1 MSFFSFSEIRLII
14 AKSTA
19 SNNIYLSY
27 LKEDGIKQKYFSQRV
42 SLIKTLKTYIKKYCQ
57 SSDKY
62 NILYLS
68 ILYLDIILSKNKISL
83 SHDKNL
89 KYLCLCCFLLS
100 LKFIGNYD
108 ISKKIILNFCRNY
121 RQEYRIFEIQCLM
134 LLEHNLLYTTTYDF
148 LNMILIN
155 EPKNLVFLCNSLL
168 YQICEESIYTY
179 YSPFYISIAIF
190 QIAKNSIDYNNHNHY
205 DKYFHDERVK
215 YLIKKIKY
223 SINPPSLRVPSTKK
237 NNIDDDNNIKNNLNN
252 TITSTKINL
261 ITNNNIQNNIV
272 IINAICKK
280 KSENNF
286 NKNCSFFIN
295 NNNNMNIN
303 FNGNMKQK
311 ILEMNNNNN
320 NNSKNKN
327 YENNKNDTIQ
337 NMINK
342 YKEKKKITISSSKN
356 NNNLC
361 KSHFKIFRLKNT
373 NNENK
378 NHKTITVKDTKKR
391 SNFKINSFLHSSNFI
406 LNSNNKRYE
415 QNSFELPKLRHIN
428 TGKEESISTEIQTP
442 NQCVNKYGEKKILA
456 NKSSLNFQ
464 LVSGVPK
471 EKLVKLSRNLSK
483 TMIHANDQSPNNN
496 KENK

>member
-14 AKSTA
+14 AKSTT
-19 SNNIYLSY
+19 SNNISLSY
-27 LKEDGIKQKYFSQRV
+27 LKEDGIKQKYFSQRI

-57 SSDKY
+57 SSEKY

-108 ISKKIILNFCRNY
+108 LSKKIILNFCRNY
-121 RQEYRIFEIQCLM
+121 KQEYRIFEIQCLM
-134 LLEHNLLYTTTYDF
+134 LLDHNLVYTTAYDF

-155 EPKNLVFLCNSLL
+155 EPKNLAFICNSLL
-168 YQICEESIYTY
+168 YQICEESIYTL
-179 YSPFYISIAIF
+179 YSPFYISVAIF

-223 SINPPSLRVPSTKK
+223 SINPPSLRVPSTKINK
-237 NNIDDDNNIKNNLNN
+237 IAVDDNIKKNLNN
-252 TITSTKINL
+252 TITNTNINI
-261 ITNNNIQNNIV
+261 ITNNNIHNNIV
-272 IINAICKK
+272 VINTICKK
-280 KSENNF
+280 KSDNNF
-286 NKNCSFFIN
+286 NKNSSFLIN
-295 NNNNMNIN
+295 HNNMNLN
-303 FNGNMKQK
+303 FKE
-311 ILEMNNNNN
+311 IMNKKSIDMT
-320 NNSKNKN
+320 NNSNN
-327 YENNKNDTIQ
+327 YYDNNKNNTIQ

-342 YKEKKKITISSSKN
+342 YKENKKITISTSKN

-361 KSHFKIFRLKNT
+361 KNHFKIFRLKNS
-373 NNENK
+373 NNDNK
-378 NHKTITVKDTKKR
+378 NHKTIAVKDIKKR
-391 SNFKINSFLHSSNFI
+391 HNVKINSFLHSSHFL
-406 LNSNNKRYE
+406 LNSNNKNNE
-415 QNSFELPKLRHIN
+415 QNSFELQKLRHIN
-428 TGKEESISTEIQTP
+428 TAKEESISTETQTP
-442 NQCVNKYGEKKILA
+442 NQCVNKYAGKKIFV

-483 TMIHANDQSPNNN
+483 TMINANDQSPKNN
-496 KENK
+496 KVNK